1 MQLQVKQLTE
11 ALKMRD
17 AAPFD
22 AVAAGLLVPKVATVK
37 KRERDRTRIDESEG
51 GDSHLR
57 DLAVKA
63 RTKQVA
69 KETHATEVA
78 GRRDE
83 REKKRAELAAEREAQ
98 VEAYTKC
105 HPKCKCRGKP
115 CPMADMH
122 HCTVCGDVKK
132 GACRKAACLG
142 DLPLLL
148 TMREPLLALP
158 ESAM

>member
-1 MQLQVKQLTE
+1 M
-11 ALKMRD
+11 
-17 AAPFD
+17 
-22 AVAAGLLVPKVATVK
+22 
-37 KRERDRTRIDESEG
+37 
-51 GDSHLR
+51 
-57 DLAVKA
+57 
-63 RTKQVA
+63 
-69 KETHATEVA
+69 A

-158 ESAM
+158 GPAV